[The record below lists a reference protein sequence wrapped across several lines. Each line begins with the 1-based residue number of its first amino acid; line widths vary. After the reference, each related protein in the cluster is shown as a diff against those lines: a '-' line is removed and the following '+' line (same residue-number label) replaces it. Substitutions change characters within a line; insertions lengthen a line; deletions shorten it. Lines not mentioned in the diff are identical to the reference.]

1 MTSLRYQLAA
11 YGSPM
16 SADYETYF
24 LAGDDDNETAV
35 NIMYDSS
42 RAEKGLSQISLKHM
56 HALIHTIQIALTI
69 K

>member
-1 MTSLRYQLAA
+1 MISLRYQLAA

-16 SADYETYF
+16 SADYETSYF

-35 NIMYDSS
+35 KIMYDST
-42 RAEKGLSQISLKHM
+42 RAEKGLSIYGLSQISLKHM
-56 HALIHTIQIALTI
+56 HALIQY

>member
-16 SADYETYF
+16 SADYETSY
-24 LAGDDDNETAV
+24 AGDDDNETAV